1 MYKGAETTTVAHIWG
16 KAHLCVSC
24 LMTVD
29 TRSQA
34 ADSED
39 MGREASVFWKH
50 VYTGSL
56 GPSVWV

>member
-1 MYKGAETTTVAHIWG
+1 MYKGAETTTFAHVWG

-50 VYTGSL
+50 VYTASPGL
-56 GPSVWV
+56 SVWV